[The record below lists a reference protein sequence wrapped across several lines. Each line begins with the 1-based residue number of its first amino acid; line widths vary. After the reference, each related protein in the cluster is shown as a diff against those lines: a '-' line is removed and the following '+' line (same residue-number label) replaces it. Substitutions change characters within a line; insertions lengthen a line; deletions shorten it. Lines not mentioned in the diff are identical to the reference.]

1 METLTTTEIIV
12 LAIMMAFMLVMSII
26 ESKSMNKKG
35 KQLWKKELQKL

>member
-12 LAIMMAFMLVMSII
+12 LAVMMAFMLVMSIV

-35 KQLWKKELQKL
+35 K